1 MSSMVTLEID
11 EGLATMRMSRAHGNA
26 INGDLVDALS
36 SACEEAESN
45 PEIRGVLFRGE
56 GKLFCPGLDLQ
67 ELIELDRP
75 EMEDFLDRF
84 SDCLLN
90 LYTFPKPMVAAIHS
104 HAVAGGCVL
113 TLTAD
118 WRVLRE
124 NALVGLAEVRVG
136 VPFPFGVAMILRESV
151 PSTKIEEVALFGR
164 NYTNQDALAAGL
176 VHEVTPA
183 ETFDSQCRQRLE
195 EFTSKDLRAFSV
207 TKRYLRSATVERI
220 HVHDKALA
228 PEFLDAW
235 FSPTTQDRLRRL
247 VEDLRS
253 DDR

>member
-1 MSSMVTLEID
+1 MSSMVTLEIED
-11 EGLATMRMSRAHGNA
+11 GLATMRMSRGHGNA
-26 INGDLVDALS
+26 INGDLVDALRG
-36 SACEEAESN
+36 ACEEAESN
-45 PEIRGVLFRGE
+45 PDIRGVLLAAE

-75 EMEDFLDRF
+75 EMEDFLGRF
-84 SDCLLN
+84 SDCLLD

-151 PSTKIEEVALFGR
+151 PSPKIEEVALFGR
-164 NYTNQDALAAGL
+164 NYTNREALSAGL
-176 VHEVTPA
+176 VHEVAPA
-183 ETFDSQCRQRLE
+183 ETFAEQCRQRLE
-195 EFTSKDLRAFSV
+195 EFASKDLRAFSV

-220 HVHDKALA
+220 HVHDRALQ

-235 FSPTTQDRLRRL
+235 FAPSTQKRLRQI
-247 VEDLRS
+247 VAELRGQG
-253 DDR
+253 D